1 MKVVKG
7 MPNRDGSVDLF
18 HRPMKSD
25 DGYVHYQET
34 IVQRRTAEWLENTEH
49 NYE

>member
-1 MKVVKG
+1 MLSRRLNIGKHAVKVPTKVVKG

-18 HRPMKSD
+18 HIPMKSD

-34 IVQRRTAEWLENTEH
+34 KA
-49 NYE
+49 